1 MLIDRSILFRSAKY
15 TATQCSAALP
25 TIATTITPTKNGES
39 PIDSDASV
47 IDPTRISDITPTATP
62 AMASMMT
69 LRRTV
74 HGSPPWSS
82 SSWAGL
88 NRCAWVFSENSNA
101 AA

>member
-1 MLIDRSILFRSAKY
+1 MIG
-15 TATQCSAALP
+15 P
-25 TIATTITPTKNGES
+25 TS
-39 PIDSDASV
+39 
-47 IDPTRISDITPTATP
+47 ISDITPTATP
-62 AMASMMT
+62 AIANIMS

-101 AA
+101 APYDTCSTSAIPTDRACTLAG